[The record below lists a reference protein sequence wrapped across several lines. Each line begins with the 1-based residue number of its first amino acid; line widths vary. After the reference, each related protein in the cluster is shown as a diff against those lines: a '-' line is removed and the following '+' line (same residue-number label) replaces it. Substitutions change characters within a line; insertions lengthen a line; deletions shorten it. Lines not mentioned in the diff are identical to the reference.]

1 MKIIHGHYEKVTI
14 DIFLIVVV
22 EDNSGKGILFSD
34 RCEGLRPMRWEENN
48 G

>member
-1 MKIIHGHYEKVTI
+1 VTIIHGHYEKVTV

-22 EDNSGKGILFSD
+22 EDNGDRGVLFSD
-34 RCEGLRPMRWEENN
+34 RCEGLRPIGWEEDN